1 MSLLCFGV
9 VVSRTPVATPAA
21 LLQCAIDTAPEPA
34 SATGAGGGGAASDG
48 GVEWGDLSAVSVAC
62 VGRHC
67 GAIMKA
73 CVGLA
78 WEAKVDVPHWLKEL
92 ENLKVL
98 LHACTQAGGSFC
110 FYGVVHRVRFLKAVK
125 PTRCTNRKVFRSDQ
139 IRSDKAGATAELFWK

>member
-1 MSLLCFGV
+1 MASEPPSIRPSVSVCRCRFYDVWPSLPLASLRVALSVFCCLLCLSLCFGV
-9 VVSRTPVATPAA
+9 VLSRTRVATPAA

-34 SATGAGGGGAASDG
+34 SATGAGGAASDG

-98 LHACTQAGGSFC
+98 YARMHAGT
-110 FYGVVHRVRFLKAVK
+110 
-125 PTRCTNRKVFRSDQ
+125 
-139 IRSDKAGATAELFWK
+139 